1 MIKLGGFQRF
11 SLIDYPGKLCAIIF
25 TQGCNFRCPY
35 CHNPDLVNPDKFSD
49 LISPQTILSFL
60 ETRKGKLDAVS
71 ITGGEP
77 TLQKNLPQ
85 FLENIKKKGF
95 LIKIDTNGTNPDML
109 EDLIK
114 YDLVDYFAMDIKGPS
129 DKYHLVAGTWVD
141 TDKISRSIE
150 IIKNSSI
157 DYEFRSTLV
166 DHLITQEGIKSMC
179 NSIGNAKRYYLQKFI
194 SDRTLDEEYKTAHT
208 LSQEKLQILKNLLQ
222 SQAVDFNIR

>member
-1 MIKLGGFQRF
+1 MIKIGGFQRF

-77 TLQKNLPQ
+77 TLQENLPR
-85 FLENIKKKGF
+85 FLENIKRKDF
-95 LIKIDTNGTNPDML
+95 LIKLDTNGTNPDML
-109 EDLIK
+109 EDLIR
-114 YDLVDYFAMDIKGPS
+114 YDLVDYLAMDIKGPS
-129 DKYHLVAGTWVD
+129 DKYHLVTGTWVD
-141 TDKISRSIE
+141 MDKISRSIE

-179 NSIGNAKRYYLQKFI
+179 SSIGNAKRYYLQKFI